1 MEGRCHRRLPY
12 FYASSPFAI
21 LVWLCLAGAL
31 CLNSVAQTSAKPSG
45 HCNAV
50 LPQQGVKLANEGHCD
65 QALVILRKSAAQ
77 TADKDLKRQ
86 VGFAGVRCAMSENQP
101 GCGSEFLRFLNRE
114 FPHDPD
120 VLFVA
125 VHTYSDLST
134 WAAQE
139 LAATAPNSY
148 QAHKL
153 NAEALELQGKWD
165 EAAKEYRLILQ
176 QNPRLPGIHFL
187 LARLLLSKPDPSPT
201 VAEDAR
207 RELLQEIEIDPANA
221 GAEYV
226 LGELARQ
233 ESQWPDAIAH
243 FTRAT
248 KLDAA
253 FGDAFLGLGVSLIST
268 KRFSEAVSPLETAVK
283 LEPRNPAAHYN
294 LGMAYNRSGRKQD
307 AEREFAI
314 HRQMTQKDDTKPD
327 SPSGTQP
334 ENFN

>member
-1 MEGRCHRRLPY
+1 MLHPLV
-12 FYASSPFAI
+12 AI

-31 CLNSVAQTSAKPSG
+31 CLNSEAQTSSKPTGTATPSS
-45 HCNAV
+45 
-50 LPQQGVKLANEGHCD
+50 PQQGVKLANEGRCD

-77 TADKDLKRQ
+77 IADKALKRQ
-86 VGFAGVRCAMSENQP
+86 VGFAGVRCAMSENRP
-101 GCGSEFLRFLNRE
+101 DAAVEFLRFLNRE

-201 VAEDAR
+201 VAVDAR

-253 FGDAFLGLGVSLIST
+253 FGDAYLGLGVSLIST
-268 KRFSEAVSPLETAVK
+268 KQFSEAVSPLETAAK

>member
-1 MEGRCHRRLPY
+1 MLHPLV
-12 FYASSPFAI
+12 AI

-31 CLNSVAQTSAKPSG
+31 CLNSEAQTSSKPTGTATPSS
-45 HCNAV
+45 
-50 LPQQGVKLANEGHCD
+50 PQQGVKLANEGRCD

-77 TADKDLKRQ
+77 IADKDLKRQ
-86 VGFAGVRCAMSENQP
+86 VGFAGVRCAMSENRP
-101 GCGSEFLRFLNRE
+101 DAAVEFLRFLNRE

-201 VAEDAR
+201 VAVDAR

-253 FGDAFLGLGVSLIST
+253 FGDAYLGLGVSLIST
-268 KRFSEAVSPLETAVK
+268 KQFSEAVSPLETAAK

>member
-1 MEGRCHRRLPY
+1 MLHPLV
-12 FYASSPFAI
+12 AI

-31 CLNSVAQTSAKPSG
+31 CLNSEAQTSSKPTGTATPSS
-45 HCNAV
+45 
-50 LPQQGVKLANEGHCD
+50 PQQGVKLANEGRCD

-77 TADKDLKRQ
+77 IADKDLKRQ
-86 VGFAGVRCAMSENQP
+86 VGFAGVRCAMSENRP
-101 GCGSEFLRFLNRE
+101 DAAVEFLRFLNRE

-201 VAEDAR
+201 VAVDAR

-221 GAEYV
+221 GAEYI

-233 ESQWPDAIAH
+233 ESQWSDAIAH

-253 FGDAFLGLGVSLIST
+253 FGDAYLGLGVSLIST
-268 KRFSEAVSPLETAVK
+268 KQFSEAVSPLETAAK

>member
-1 MEGRCHRRLPY
+1 
-12 FYASSPFAI
+12 
-21 LVWLCLAGAL
+21 
-31 CLNSVAQTSAKPSG
+31 
-45 HCNAV
+45 
-50 LPQQGVKLANEGHCD
+50 
-65 QALVILRKSAAQ
+65 
-77 TADKDLKRQ
+77 
-86 VGFAGVRCAMSENQP
+86 MSENRP
-101 GCGSEFLRFLNRE
+101 DAAVEFLRFLNRE

-201 VAEDAR
+201 VAVDAR

-253 FGDAFLGLGVSLIST
+253 FGDAYLGLGVSLIST
-268 KRFSEAVSPLETAVK
+268 KQFSEAVSPLETAAK